1 LGLGWNMYTVDGFDF
16 KTQEEAEAAEKEV
29 QAVKYI
35 RERIAGISPEK
46 AVDVYN
52 RLVREEMLS
61 TPVGIAYLRE
71 LREELKVTPG
81 VDKNKLLVIKIKD
94 DVVVKEISARTDNQ
108 VRPMPMPDKK
118 NYKGKFRNSL
128 IINLILVLAVF
139 AMFFIAMTSDNPNI
153 INYENNIIN
162 KYEEWQKDLE
172 QREERILEY
181 EKKYNLNSYKT
192 S

>member
-1 LGLGWNMYTVDGFDF
+1 MGLGWNMYTVDGFDF

>member
-1 LGLGWNMYTVDGFDF
+1 MYTVDGFDF